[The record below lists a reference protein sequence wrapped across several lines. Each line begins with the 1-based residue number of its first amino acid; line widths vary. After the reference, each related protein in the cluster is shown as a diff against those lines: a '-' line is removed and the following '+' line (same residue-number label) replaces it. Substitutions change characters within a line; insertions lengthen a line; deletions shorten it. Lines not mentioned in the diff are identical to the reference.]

1 MANVAGAFGF
11 IHWGTASGPPNFAQS
26 ENPPYRIAA
35 GYSTAIFFGDAVRM
49 NVSGTPTGFI
59 EQWANGDG
67 SATKMVVGI
76 FTGCRYFSTSQKKT
90 VWNNYWPGSDATGD
104 VVAFVVDDP
113 NSFWKVQATTG
124 PITQAMLGFG
134 ADITA
139 SEVQPPQPPHP
150 VPERKAAAVMRG
162 DDGNQAQQIQ
172 WFNETWEI
180 QPPQPPHPIP
190 ERKAAGVM
198 RGDDGNEAPPI
209 QWFNMGWEVQP
220 PQPPHPRPERG
231 GAFLFGHAGIE
242 AKYVFVP
249 PPPSTGIHRTR
260 FIKNVQTLINRGGL

>member
-35 GYSTAIFFGDAVRM
+35 GYSTAIFQGDAVRM
-49 NVSGTPTGFI
+49 NVSGTPTGFV

-113 NSFWKVQATTG
+113 NSLWKVQATTG

-139 SEVQPPQPPHP
+139 SPVGNTTTGISAIPP
-150 VPERKAAAVMRG
+150 VPRAAVSKSQSLPALKLIWLR
-162 DDGNQAQQIQ
+162 
-172 WFNETWEI
+172 
-180 QPPQPPHPIP
+180 
-190 ERKAAGVM
+190 RVC
-198 RGDDGNEAPPI
+198 RS
-209 QWFNMGWEVQP
+209 
-220 PQPPHPRPERG
+220 PRW
-231 GAFLFGHAGIE
+231 
-242 AKYVFVP
+242 
-249 PPPSTGIHRTR
+249 S
-260 FIKNVQTLINRGGL
+260 